1 MKTVGRNTS
10 RGLLR
15 LEHLCWPCV
24 TGILLFYFWGH
35 LFRRRVNQ
43 SWRVDQSAGGNQ
55 ADWTAGSTDGLPAAR
70 SISRRPI
77 NPIIISTT
85 KKPIQVLMKF
95 WFKKKRTIEIFG
107 GLNHGSESWRSS
119 RNRGCCGFIGNAV
132 RARGEKRRSFERAA
146 INS

>member
-95 WFKKKRTIEIFG
+95 
-107 GLNHGSESWRSS
+107 
-119 RNRGCCGFIGNAV
+119 
-132 RARGEKRRSFERAA
+132 
-146 INS
+146 